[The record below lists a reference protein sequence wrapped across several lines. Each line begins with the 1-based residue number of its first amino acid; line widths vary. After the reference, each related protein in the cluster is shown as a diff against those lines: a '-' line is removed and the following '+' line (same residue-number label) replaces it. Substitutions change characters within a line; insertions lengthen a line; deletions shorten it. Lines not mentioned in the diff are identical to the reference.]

1 MAILL
6 SPPRQKVEYKKPR
19 RLNVVSGT
27 MALVLGALIYVGV
40 ALWPLATLRSNV
52 KSELSEALPHLWKIN
67 LLPEGRA
74 RPEIVKLKKLITE
87 QLRKTGIKD
96 DKFELVMAR
105 DKQRVALEAR
115 YTAAAVFPWSQRK
128 LVLRFSP
135 RVETD
140 AARVDW

>member
-1 MAILL
+1 MAVPI
-6 SPPRQKVEYKKPR
+6 PPRQKVEYKKPR
-19 RLNVVSGT
+19 RLNAVSISLAVV
-27 MALVLGALIYVGV
+27 VGAMVYTFV
-40 ALWPLATLRSNV
+40 ALWPVITLRSNV
-52 KSELSEALPHLWKIN
+52 KSELSEALPHLWKLN

-74 RPEIVKLKKLITE
+74 RAEVVKLKKIITD

-96 DKFELVMAR
+96 DKLELVVNR

-115 YTAAAVFPWSQRK
+115 YAAAATFPWSQRK
-128 LVLRFSP
+128 WVLHFSP

>member
-1 MAILL
+1 MAVPI
-6 SPPRQKVEYKKPR
+6 PPRQKVEYKKPR
-19 RLNVVSGT
+19 RLNVVSISL
-27 MALVLGALIYVGV
+27 ALVLGAMAYTMV
-40 ALWPLATLRSNV
+40 ALWPVITLRSNV

-74 RPEIVKLKKLITE
+74 RAEVVKLKKIITD
-87 QLRKTGIKD
+87 QLRKTGITD
-96 DKFELVMAR
+96 DKLELVVNR

-115 YTAAAVFPWSQRK
+115 YAAAASFPWSQRK
-128 LVLRFSP
+128 WVLRFSP